1 MLFILWI
8 ISQYEQMTG
17 ELLLPTLRI
26 SQWQELNNFITGAA
40 VFFHNYFSWSFPD
53 FCFPFGAK
61 REEDPCSL
69 CCSGDTPGLL
79 YHVKPLENAIKIS
92 PFLLGNLRELN
103 GRAVFFWQLGQSLKS
118 LKFNFLLFL
127 QDIPRCKRGVP
138 AIARAPR
145 VAGPGRGPVL
155 GSRSPHCCAP
165 QKFRTPGP
173 PRTHVR
179 LWPRPLPRGAPP
191 ARQGAWRG
199 AASPPLSLW

>member
-1 MLFILWI
+1 M
-8 ISQYEQMTG
+8 
-17 ELLLPTLRI
+17 
-26 SQWQELNNFITGAA
+26 
-40 VFFHNYFSWSFPD
+40 
-53 FCFPFGAK
+53 
-61 REEDPCSL
+61 
-69 CCSGDTPGLL
+69 
-79 YHVKPLENAIKIS
+79 KPLENAIKIS

-165 QKFRTPGP
+165 QKVPNPGP
-173 PRTHVR
+173 APHTRAALATPPPQGSTARPAGGVARRCLTAPVSMVGSPCRARPSPRAA
-179 LWPRPLPRGAPP
+179 LALPRCVSMVRGGAVT
-191 ARQGAWRG
+191 WRG
-199 AASPPLSLW
+199 PGGSGGSGG